1 MESLFS
7 ESSNLMKTRDIMS
20 TSSKPS
26 EHPKGSWEDTIIEDS
41 SDLED
46 SWADDVMFDGSH
58 SSGKAQRRRAR
69 KFKKVRAKKLV
80 KSNKA
85 NFVFVKLHFWQF

>member
-1 MESLFS
+1 
-7 ESSNLMKTRDIMS
+7 MS

-26 EHPKGSWEDTIIEDS
+26 EHPKGSWEDSITEDS

-58 SSGKAQRRRAR
+58 SSGKESIWL
-69 KFKKVRAKKLV
+69 KKIYCGNGNVL
-80 KSNKA
+80 
-85 NFVFVKLHFWQF
+85 

>member
-1 MESLFS
+1 
-7 ESSNLMKTRDIMS
+7 MS
-20 TSSKPS
+20 APSKPS

-58 SSGKAQRRRAR
+58 SSGKEI
-69 KFKKVRAKKLV
+69 K
-80 KSNKA
+80 
-85 NFVFVKLHFWQF
+85 NFVKMISRNWYQLKIKFLNS

>member
-1 MESLFS
+1 
-7 ESSNLMKTRDIMS
+7 MS

-26 EHPKGSWEDTIIEDS
+26 EHPKGSWEDSITEDS

-58 SSGKAQRRRAR
+58 SSGKEIIAETEMYSDR
-69 KFKKVRAKKLV
+69 KKLMLT
-80 KSNKA
+80 SSDPGTCQDPCIGQA
-85 NFVFVKLHFWQF
+85 

>member
-7 ESSNLMKTRDIMS
+7 ESSNLMKTRDMS

-58 SSGKAQRRRAR
+58 SSGKAQRRAR
-69 KFKKVRAKKLV
+69 ILFKKVLAKKTREI
-80 KSNKA
+80 K
-85 NFVFVKLHFWQF
+85 

>member
-1 MESLFS
+1 
-7 ESSNLMKTRDIMS
+7 MS
-20 TSSKPS
+20 APSKPS

-58 SSGKAQRRRAR
+58 SSGKEM
-69 KFKKVRAKKLV
+69 K
-80 KSNKA
+80 
-85 NFVFVKLHFWQF
+85 NFVKMNSRNWYHQLKIKFLNS

>member
-1 MESLFS
+1 
-7 ESSNLMKTRDIMS
+7 MS
-20 TSSKPS
+20 APSKPS

-58 SSGKAQRRRAR
+58 SSGKEM
-69 KFKKVRAKKLV
+69 KNFVKSFSGKINEFTKLV
-80 KSNKA
+80 SSIENQIFK
-85 NFVFVKLHFWQF
+85 FLYF

>member
-1 MESLFS
+1 
-7 ESSNLMKTRDIMS
+7 MS
-20 TSSKPS
+20 APSKPS

-58 SSGKAQRRRAR
+58 SSGKEM
-69 KFKKVRAKKLV
+69 KNFVKMIFSKNFTKLV
-80 KSNKA
+80 SIENQIFKFL
-85 NFVFVKLHFWQF
+85 NF

>member
-1 MESLFS
+1 
-7 ESSNLMKTRDIMS
+7 MS
-20 TSSKPS
+20 APSKPS

-58 SSGKAQRRRAR
+58 SSGKEM
-69 KFKKVRAKKLV
+69 K
-80 KSNKA
+80 
-85 NFVFVKLHFWQF
+85 NFVKIIFRKKFVNMISRNWYHQLKIKFLNSCIFR

>member
-1 MESLFS
+1 
-7 ESSNLMKTRDIMS
+7 MS
-20 TSSKPS
+20 APSKPS

-58 SSGKAQRRRAR
+58 SSGKEM
-69 KFKKVRAKKLV
+69 K
-80 KSNKA
+80 
-85 NFVFVKLHFWQF
+85 NFVKMIFRKNFVKMISRKI

>member
-1 MESLFS
+1 
-7 ESSNLMKTRDIMS
+7 MS
-20 TSSKPS
+20 APSKPS

-58 SSGKAQRRRAR
+58 SSGKEMKNFVKSFQE
-69 KFKKVRAKKLV
+69 KFRENDFTKLV
-80 KSNKA
+80 SIENQIFKFL
-85 NFVFVKLHFWQF
+85 NF

>member
-7 ESSNLMKTRDIMS
+7 ESSNLMKTRDMS
-20 TSSKPS
+20 TSSKPN

-58 SSGKAQRRRAR
+58 SSGKEM
-69 KFKKVRAKKLV
+69 KNFV
-80 KSNKA
+80 KSFSGKIS
-85 NFVFVKLHFWQF
+85 

>member
-1 MESLFS
+1 
-7 ESSNLMKTRDIMS
+7 MS
-20 TSSKPS
+20 APSKPS

-58 SSGKAQRRRAR
+58 SSGKEM
-69 KFKKVRAKKLV
+69 K
-80 KSNKA
+80 
-85 NFVFVKLHFWQF
+85 NFVKMISRNWYQLKIKYFKFLNF

>member
-1 MESLFS
+1 
-7 ESSNLMKTRDIMS
+7 MS
-20 TSSKPS
+20 APSKPS

-58 SSGKAQRRRAR
+58 SSGKEM
-69 KFKKVRAKKLV
+69 KNFV
-80 KSNKA
+80 KSFQVSSIEDQIFKFL
-85 NFVFVKLHFWQF
+85 NF

>member
-1 MESLFS
+1 
-7 ESSNLMKTRDIMS
+7 MS
-20 TSSKPS
+20 APSKPS

-58 SSGKAQRRRAR
+58 SSGKEM
-69 KFKKVRAKKLV
+69 KNFV
-80 KSNKA
+80 KSFQEKFRENDYHQLKIKFL
-85 NFVFVKLHFWQF
+85 NS

>member
-1 MESLFS
+1 
-7 ESSNLMKTRDIMS
+7 MS
-20 TSSKPS
+20 APSKPS

-58 SSGKAQRRRAR
+58 SSGKGAFTNYVNRIWDNFYTPPPPCEQR
-69 KFKKVRAKKLV
+69 
-80 KSNKA
+80 
-85 NFVFVKLHFWQF
+85 